1 MTQLYK
7 MITRAEAISSTG
19 TDVFELLEVVKA
31 RCYGQPTTKL
41 RVSVYGGSKRLVNIR
56 SKSESTLSEI
66 SLAKKLLKEGFHP
79 AIRFDELSFQSY
91 AYNHS
96 TGIVLSAS
104 DFKILTKQIEV
115 PVSFDEIS
123 DALNCKALRN

>member
-1 MTQLYK
+1 MTQPYK

-56 SKSESTLSEI
+56 SESESTLSEI
-66 SLAKKLLKEGFHP
+66 SRAKHFLKAGLKP
-79 AIRFDELSFQSY
+79 AIRFNELSFQSY
-91 AYNHS
+91 SFNHS
-96 TGIVLSAS
+96 SGISLSAD
-104 DFKILTKQIEV
+104 DFRIVRKQVEV
-115 PVSFDEIS
+115 PVMFNEIFD
-123 DALNCKALRN
+123 DTK